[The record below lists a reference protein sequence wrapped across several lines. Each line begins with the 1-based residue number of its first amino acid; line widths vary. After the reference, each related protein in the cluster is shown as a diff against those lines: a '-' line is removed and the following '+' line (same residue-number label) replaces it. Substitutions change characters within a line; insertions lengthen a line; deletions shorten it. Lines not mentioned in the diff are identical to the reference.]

1 MQTITKIALDAMG
14 GDNAPAEVVK
24 GAVDAV
30 KARDDIKVFLVG
42 QKDSV
47 QAELE
52 KYTYPSEQIELIDAP
67 EVIEMAEPPVI
78 AIRRKRQSSIVVGMN
93 MVKQKEADALRQKLS
108 FPKSPAY
115 SDLPKPVSPESHA
128 VESGVSQI
136 LSLEEE
142 VKTAKKELEALKA
155 VFDTA
160 IKAVTDTEHH
170 DILAKRYLE
179 FKDWNQIAEEMGY
192 SKPSCYRLHR
202 EALAGM
208 KS

>member
-1 MQTITKIALDAMG
+1 MTSKE
-14 GDNAPAEVVK
+14 N
-24 GAVDAV
+24 
-30 KARDDIKVFLVG
+30 IK
-42 QKDSV
+42 QP
-47 QAELE
+47 QPPHRR
-52 KYTYPSEQIELIDAP
+52 YYPKP
-67 EVIEMAEPPVI
+67 
-78 AIRRKRQSSIVVGMN
+78 N
-93 MVKQKEADALRQKLS
+93 EADVLRHKLS
-108 FPKSPAY
+108 FPKSPGY
-115 SDLPKPVSPESHA
+115 SDLPKPVSPESHT

>member
-1 MQTITKIALDAMG
+1 MTAKEYMKQ
-14 GDNAPAEVVK
+14 
-24 GAVDAV
+24 
-30 KARDDIKVFLVG
+30 
-42 QKDSV
+42 V
-47 QAELE
+47 QRL
-52 KYTYPSEQIELIDAP
+52 LRRID
-67 EVIEMAEPPVI
+67 
-78 AIRRKRQSSIVVGMN
+78 R
-93 MVKQKEADALRQKLS
+93 KQKEADALRQKLS

-155 VFDTA
+155 V
-160 IKAVTDTEHH
+160 TDTEHH

>member
-1 MQTITKIALDAMG
+1 MTAKEYM
-14 GDNAPAEVVK
+14 K
-24 GAVDAV
+24 
-30 KARDDIKVFLVG
+30 
-42 QKDSV
+42 
-47 QAELE
+47 QAQRL
-52 KYTYPSEQIELIDAP
+52 LRRID
-67 EVIEMAEPPVI
+67 
-78 AIRRKRQSSIVVGMN
+78 R
-93 MVKQKEADALRQKLS
+93 KQKEADALRQKLS

-115 SDLPKPVSPESHA
+115 SDLPKPVSPESHT

-160 IKAVTDTEHH
+160 IKAVTDTEH
-170 DILAKRYLE
+170 LE

>member
-1 MQTITKIALDAMG
+1 MTAKEYM
-14 GDNAPAEVVK
+14 K
-24 GAVDAV
+24 
-30 KARDDIKVFLVG
+30 
-42 QKDSV
+42 
-47 QAELE
+47 QAQRL
-52 KYTYPSEQIELIDAP
+52 LRRID
-67 EVIEMAEPPVI
+67 
-78 AIRRKRQSSIVVGMN
+78 R
-93 MVKQKEADALRQKLS
+93 KQKEADALRH
-108 FPKSPAY
+108 KSPAY

-142 VKTAKKELEALKA
+142 VKTAKKELEDLKA